1 MPDGNSFNKLFSSIS
16 LRFSFKER
24 RACAHCAEDENGRT
38 TRTFIKMTKE
48 RKSELPMKTPRNE
61 SNVMKTITFDFI
73 FI

>member
-16 LRFSFKER
+16 LRFSFEER
-24 RACAHCAEDENGRT
+24 RACAEDENERT

>member
-1 MPDGNSFNKLFSSIS
+1 MPDGNSSNKLFSSIQ
-16 LRFSFKER
+16 LLFPEER
-24 RACAHCAEDENGRT
+24 RACAEDENGRT

-48 RKSELPMKTPRNE
+48 RKSELPMKTPRSE